1 MKTAQTA
8 EKLARQQSKRQK
20 EICRWEKEK
29 ARPRRNIYF
38 IYLVFIIALIYATD
52 EIASQIGTLMKTEIA
67 NDLFNSEKSVG
78 LLDMLS
84 IFAIPFQ
91 AIGLLYRPL
100 ADRWGRKTF
109 LIINTFGMSFALLII
124 YLSNNIPLYVV
135 GSCLI
140 QFFVPHDMHV
150 VYIMES
156 SPSKHRA
163 RIYSSIKFF
172 ANIAVIL
179 VPMLRDKLMESGAQ
193 WRNVYLIPAIVGM
206 VSCFIALLTARET
219 DAFIDSRLR
228 YLRMSDEER
237 AAEKEKNKKPSKK
250 LDAAN
255 AKGSKKSKGTKAK
268 LVISDAQ
275 AQNAQGGLITALKFA
290 LKHKQL
296 RWLYITSAFVN
307 IGFIGTINYQVILSY
322 GYAGNLVKLG
332 NFAELG
338 KEALEF
344 VSTGVVTDAI
354 FLFPIGCAVS
364 QVIMGFIS
372 DSLGRKAAAITTAFN
387 CLLSFI
393 LFWVGANFAWMPY
406 IVGFFCGAFV
416 GSYYSTNDVL
426 IMMVGESSPT
436 NLRSSCMSAQFIVT
450 ALGYA
455 FSYVVHFIVVAIASD
470 KAIAVESLSLLVP
483 GLTVALIAMMF
494 RTHDTK
500 GINMDTVT
508 GCEWD

>member
-8 EKLARQQSKRQK
+8 EKLARQQAKRQK
-20 EICRWEKEK
+20 EILRWEKEK

-38 IYLVFIIALIYATD
+38 IYLIFIIALIYATD

-67 NDLFNSEKSVG
+67 NDLFDSEKSVG

-109 LIINTFGMSFALLII
+109 LIINTFGMSFALLNI

-135 GSCLI
+135 GACLI

-163 RIYSSIKFF
+163 RVYSSIKFF

-179 VPMLRDKLMESGAQ
+179 VPMLRDRLMASGSE
-193 WRNVYLIPAIVGM
+193 WRNVYLIPALVGM
-206 VSCFIALLTARET
+206 VTCFIALLTARET

-237 AAEKEKNKKPSKK
+237 NAQKQKSKADKKSRKEKSKAVEAQR
-250 LDAAN
+250 LDKN
-255 AKGSKKSKGTKAK
+255 
-268 LVISDAQ
+268 
-275 AQNAQGGLITALKFA
+275 AQNAQGGLITALMFS
-290 LKHKQL
+290 LRHKQL

-322 GYAGNLVKLG
+322 GYAGNYVKSG
-332 NFAELG
+332 MFAELG
-338 KEALEF
+338 KEALDF
-344 VSTGVVTDAI
+344 VSTGEVTAAI
-354 FLFPIGCAVS
+354 FLFPVGCAVS

-372 DSLGRKAAAITTAFN
+372 DSFGRKAAAITTAFN

-450 ALGYA
+450 AVGYA

-483 GLTVALIAMMF
+483 GLTIALLAMMF

-500 GINMDTVT
+500 GIDMDTVT